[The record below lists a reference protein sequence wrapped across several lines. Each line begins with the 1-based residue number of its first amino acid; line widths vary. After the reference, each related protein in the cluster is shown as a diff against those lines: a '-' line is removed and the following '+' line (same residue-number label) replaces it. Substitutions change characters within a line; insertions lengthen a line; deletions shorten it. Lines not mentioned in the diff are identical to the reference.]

1 MFGTRVVLRKR
12 LGSRAL
18 EFLFPSPA
26 PPKKKIN
33 NLPKNVSPSIL
44 PITSALPQG

>member
-1 MFGTRVVLRKR
+1 VKHR
-12 LGSRAL
+12 LIVSALRAL

-44 PITSALPQG
+44 TITSALPQG